1 MQGKVLICKMV
12 VCKEQE
18 WASIVRDEI
27 SVMMLNEGDSL
38 IKCYDSF
45 DWNGKLW
52 IILESMGGDVQ
63 KLLGFFRE
71 NDIAVSENVIRYV
84 LYRTL

>member
-1 MQGKVLICKMV
+1 MVICKE
-12 VCKEQE
+12 KEWEQV
-18 WASIVRDEI
+18 VRDEI

-52 IILESMGGDVQ
+52 IILEAMGGDLQ
-63 KLLGFFRE
+63 KLVALFKEHSIPITE
-71 NDIAVSENVIRYV
+71 NIIRYL